1 MSDVDRRRA
10 WQAAAAMGLAALTGQ
25 ALVPTKRLSDLR
37 GPIELKRNTPL
48 RFADWRLDDS
58 ASGGL
63 VNPQTQALLDRLY
76 TEVLERTYVNS
87 KGQRIMLSMAYG
99 ADQSDPSVQL
109 HYPEICYPAQGFKVE
124 RMHEAWVALSLGRLH
139 VKRVETQYA
148 SQRFEPVTYW
158 TMMGDMQSL
167 DLFAKRMAEMR
178 HGLRGEIVDGV
189 LIRVSSINTDSAAAF
204 ALQDR
209 FIADLVAA
217 LAPAFR
223 HRLTGF

>member
-1 MSDVDRRRA
+1 MIDLERRRA
-10 WQAAAAMGLAALTGQ
+10 WLAAAAMGLAAIGGQ
-25 ALVPTKRLSDLR
+25 ALVPTQRLSELR

-48 RFADWRLDDS
+48 SFADWRLDT
-58 ASGGL
+58 AAAGVL

-76 TEVLERTYVNS
+76 TEILERTYVNA

-109 HYPEICYPAQGFKVE
+109 HYPEVCYPAQGFKVE
-124 RMHEAWVALSLGRLH
+124 RMHEATIALTLGRLQ

-148 SQRFEPVTYW
+148 NQRFEPVTYW

-167 DLFAKRMAEMR
+167 DLFAKRLAELR

>member
-1 MSDVDRRRA
+1 MSDLERRRA
-10 WQAAAAMGLAALTGQ
+10 WLAAAAMGLAAVGGQ
-25 ALVPTKRLSDLR
+25 ALVPTKRLSELR

-48 RFADWRLDDS
+48 SFGDWRVDT
-58 ASGGL
+58 AAAGVL

-76 TEVLERTYVNS
+76 TEILERTYVNS

-109 HYPEICYPAQGFKVE
+109 HYPEVCYPAQGFKVE
-124 RMHEAWVALSLGRLH
+124 RMHEGWIALPPGRLH

-148 SQRFEPVTYW
+148 NQRFEPVTYW

-167 DLFAKRMAEMR
+167 DLFAKRLAELR

-209 FIADLVAA
+209 FITDLVAA
-217 LAPAFR
+217 LAPPFR